1 MILYQSAFFFPQ
13 NLSKNINYFNSGTM
27 NALLPKKVL
36 KMFVAKKLSLHGLK
50 KMGVGEVREIQ
61 ETKMR
66 AFPIHL
72 SCSFGT

>member
-1 MILYQSAFFFPQ
+1 
-13 NLSKNINYFNSGTM
+13 M

-50 KMGVGEVREIQ
+50 KMGVGEVRETQ

-72 SCSFGT
+72 SCSFGTWTL